1 MEELVPDSEQRA
13 AVVADLPAIPLSY
26 FYESVRMPEGWAGIE
41 GAYILFSD
49 LYRSEAIRAGSY
61 GWPVR
66 ELPGAHLDIVTR
78 PGEVADALLD
88 LAEP

>member
-1 MEELVPDSEQRA
+1 MDAEPQCWG
-13 AVVADLPAIPLSY
+13 SY
-26 FYESVRMPEGWAGIE
+26 SPPRREGWAGIE